1 MIKYIIIDK
10 ETMCTLKR
18 VFVFSIPFY
27 WIYCK
32 IKGYT
37 LLIYERRDLD

>member
-1 MIKYIIIDK
+1 MIKYIIIDTG
-10 ETMCTLKR
+10 TMSILRK
-18 VFVFSIPFY
+18 VFILTIPAY

-32 IKGYT
+32 IKGYE

>member
-1 MIKYIIIDK
+1 MIKYIIIDTG
-10 ETMCTLKR
+10 TMCILKR
-18 VFVFSIPFY
+18 VFIFTIPFY

-32 IKGYT
+32 IKGYQ

>member
-10 ETMCTLKR
+10 GKMCVLKK
-18 VFVFSIPFY
+18 VYIFQIPFY

-32 IKGYT
+32 LNGYK
-37 LLIYERRDLD
+37 LMLFERRDLS